1 MLGHMQ
7 ITHYGHACVLI
18 DTGAA
23 RLLFDPGAFSSGF
36 ESLDGLDAILVTHQH
51 FDHVDAERLQHL
63 LRANPDAALVTDG
76 QTAQQLTGID
86 ARTAAPG
93 DRLTLGG
100 AEVEVVGSGEHAE
113 IHRDIPLVANNGY
126 LVDGALLHPGDAY
139 VPPGRDELAT
149 LLLPTGAPWLKI
161 SEAVDYLRAV
171 APRTVVPIHEQTL
184 ADPALHYRFFDT
196 LGPDATT
203 LLVPNRGAPVA
214 V

>member
-93 DRLTLGG
+93 DRLALGG

-203 LLVPNRGAPVA
+203 LLVPDRGAPVA

>member
-1 MLGHMQ
+1 MHL
-7 ITHYGHACVLI
+7 THYGHACVLI

-126 LVDGALLHPGDAY
+126 LVDGVLLHPGDAY

-171 APRTVVPIHEQTL
+171 APRRVVPIHEQTL

-203 LLVPNRGAPVA
+203 LVVPDRGAA
-214 V
+214 VDV